1 MSIVF
6 GQSVGFPMQIGN
18 NGRLSWSA
26 GEQNIAESIE
36 IILKTS
42 PGERV
47 GLPGFGAGLNSYLF
61 APNNAATHAQLM
73 RTIEEALSRWEPR
86 IQVKEVLVQADTLY
100 ADTAIATITYN
111 LVASGAEQQIAVSVA
126 LTNSGGN

>member
-73 RTIEEALSRWEPR
+73 RTIEEALNRWEPR

-100 ADTAIATITYN
+100 ADTAVATITYN

>member
-1 MSIVF
+1 MSSVF

-61 APNNAATHAQLM
+61 APNNAATHAQLT